1 MIRHSQSF
9 HTRSK
14 RMMIWH
20 NKKWYEYYWEGVF
33 IVSRQ
38 KLLLFFSLK
47 HATHVCITCPMEA
60 IRANVTRTRNVQK
73 EEESSNGIFFM
84 QNFLS
89 IMYKQMRESSVGDE
103 SSKLRII
110 YAKRIKCVV
119 RYYVCQIFL
128 Q

>member
-1 MIRHSQSF
+1 MFAS
-9 HTRSK
+9 
-14 RMMIWH
+14 
-20 NKKWYEYYWEGVF
+20 
-33 IVSRQ
+33 
-38 KLLLFFSLK
+38 
-47 HATHVCITCPMEA
+47 HVLEA
-60 IRANVTRTRNVQK
+60 IRGANVTRTRNVQK

-110 YAKRIKCVV
+110 YAKRIKCAV